1 MVRFSTQNP
10 NLILTMVTN
19 YDFEVTKSS
28 HGDCRPMVSFIFCV
42 YTAAVWLRYFLYFYV
57 ILHSNV
63 FCTQLSGCPY
73 LTKVSKRSLLS
84 KAQLL
89 RPDYEAAASGLKLRE
104 AELGG
109 RCRRVLARRRRAV
122 VLRLV

>member
-1 MVRFSTQNP
+1 MEIAGQRSFFLCLYCSLVSVYIY
-10 NLILTMVTN
+10 IL
-19 YDFEVTKSS
+19 
-28 HGDCRPMVSFIFCV
+28 
-42 YTAAVWLRYFLYFYV
+42 YV

-84 KAQLL
+84 KAPLL
-89 RPDYEAAASGLKLRE
+89 RPMDEVAASGLKLRE

-109 RCRRVLARRRRAV
+109 RRRVLARRTVV

>member
-1 MVRFSTQNP
+1 MEIAGQWSLLFSVF
-10 NLILTMVTN
+10 ILLQSG
-19 YDFEVTKSS
+19 F
-28 HGDCRPMVSFIFCV
+28 GI
-42 YTAAVWLRYFLYFYV
+42 FLYFYV